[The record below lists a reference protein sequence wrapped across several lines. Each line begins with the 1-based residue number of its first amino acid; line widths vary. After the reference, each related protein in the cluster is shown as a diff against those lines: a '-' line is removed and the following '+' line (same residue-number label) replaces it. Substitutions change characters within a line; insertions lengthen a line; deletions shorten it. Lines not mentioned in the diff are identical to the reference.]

1 MAKTLDFNALE
12 MPKLPLVMSDADR
25 TNIVVTV
32 PPEGLVEELTAAG
45 PKLRTIVESG
55 DRAGMQACYN
65 LAARLM
71 SCNLSGLNVT
81 AEDLRGK
88 FGLDI
93 YGLMF
98 FFNAYTEFIREIQN
112 AKN

>member
-1 MAKTLDFNALE
+1 MAKTLDFNALK

-25 TNIVVTV
+25 TKITVTA
-32 PPEGLVEELTAAG
+32 PPEGLVEELAAAG
-45 PKLRTIVESG
+45 PELKRTVESG
-55 DRAGMQACYN
+55 DAEGVRACYD

-71 SCNLSGLNVT
+71 SCNLSGLTVT
-81 AEDLRGK
+81 AEELRGK
-88 FGLDI
+88 YGLDI

-98 FFNAYTEFIREIQN
+98 FFNAYTDFINEIQN